1 MSHSHGFPI
10 PTAFHV
16 TQLATNRSAQQM
28 NLHSYLKRKWSK
40 YKETRLSYSSGE
52 RSTLPE
58 SQRARRHP
66 WKSGNLLL
74 HPISGDSVTWL
85 SRVGP
90 CQLSPLTKAPG
101 CPDGGL
107 ETRIILLCPLLL
119 WLFPFD
125 RKFHLVKEKQRKGNS
140 YKILLRANQSKQVCS
155 LSLHFNKANFSNHI
169 LCSKF

>member
-1 MSHSHGFPI
+1 MDFPFLQHFMSPSWL
-10 PTAFHV
+10 PTEVHNRWICTAIWKGNEASTKKRGCL
-16 TQLATNRSAQQM
+16 TQAESAAPS
-28 NLHSYLKRKWSK
+28 LRVSRHAD
-40 YKETRLSYSSGE
+40 TC
-52 RSTLPE
+52 E
-58 SQRARRHP
+58 SQAT
-66 WKSGNLLL
+66 SSCTQFL
-74 HPISGDSVTWL
+74 VTL
-85 SRVGP
+85 SLDWAGLV
-90 CQLSPLTKAPG
+90 LVNWAPLPRLQVALM
-101 CPDGGL
+101 GGL